1 MQIFHNYLLAKN
13 QPAHRNTR
21 TQADSRIGESAF
33 YDCFYGA
40 VVSARAAVNA
50 NISVDNIHLVALRDS
65 LYGAVVSASTALNAS
80 ISDFVSHDFPSIKY
94 VMCKPLGL
102 QDYSNTN
109 FPKCNRFFENAPY
122 IFLFLREIF
131 SKVG

>member
-1 MQIFHNYLLAKN
+1 LQKISL
-13 QPAHRNTR
+13 RTGETR

-50 NISVDNIHLVALRDS
+50 NIGVDNVHLVALRDS
-65 LYGAVVSASTALNAS
+65 LNGAVVCTSAALYAS

-94 VMCKPLGL
+94 VMFIPYGM
-102 QDYSNTN
+102 QVYSNTN
-109 FPKCNRFFENAPY
+109 FPKCNPFFKNVPY
-122 IFLFLREIF
+122 IFTC
-131 SKVG
+131 